1 MNEFEINEIL
11 DFINQGYNEQNALA
25 KTVVKI
31 AANKI
36 ETFQL
41 DDWPASL
48 RNCTI
53 EELIMILKEA
63 HVKRRLNF

>member
-11 DFINQGYNEQNALA
+11 DFINLKYNEQNTIV
-25 KTVVKI
+25 KTVVGM
-31 AANKI
+31 ASNKI

-48 RNCTI
+48 RSCTI
-53 EELIMILKEA
+53 EELIMILKVA
-63 HVKRRLNF
+63 HQQRKLNF

>member
-11 DFINQGYNEQNALA
+11 DFINKGYNEQNSLV

-41 DDWPASL
+41 DD
-48 RNCTI
+48 
-53 EELIMILKEA
+53 
-63 HVKRRLNF
+63 

>member
-11 DFINQGYNEQNALA
+11 DFINQGYNEQNSIV

-53 EELIMILKEA
+53 EDLTMILKEA
-63 HVKRRLNF
+63 HEQRRLNF